1 MPLGKGG
8 IYLEINNGIK
18 NWAESGHPDRRFSG
32 TTDWAYQEMEF
43 KTIGE
48 IIPKAFICLRIFNA
62 SGEAWFDG
70 VRLEELE

>member
-1 MPLGKGG
+1 M
-8 IYLEINNGIK
+8 
-18 NWAESGHPDRRFSG
+18 
-32 TTDWAYQEMEF
+32 TDWAYQEMEF

-48 IIPKAFICLRIFNA
+48 IIPKAFFCLRIFNA